1 MMLILMRMC
10 MDHKSR
16 DSDRSDGDSR
26 DSEESGG
33 EDKQVAAG
41 SAQIQ
46 SK

>member
-10 MDHKSR
+10 TDHKSR
-16 DSDRSDGDSR
+16 NSDRSDGDR
-26 DSEESGG
+26 DSEESGE
-33 EDKQVAAG
+33 EDKQVAAA